1 MTAGTALV
9 TSPSSSW
16 PARSIATEFV
26 MTTVSSTSPRRT
38 TFVATG
44 SDVAVEAMAVVT
56 VVGGAAAADD
66 DGFAVGRRFGADRF
80 VGL

>member
-26 MTTVSSTSPRRT
+26 TTTVSATSPRRT

-44 SDVAVEAMAVVT
+44 SKEAVASMASWSV
-56 VVGGAAAADD
+56 AK
-66 DGFAVGRRFGADRF
+66 
-80 VGL
+80 